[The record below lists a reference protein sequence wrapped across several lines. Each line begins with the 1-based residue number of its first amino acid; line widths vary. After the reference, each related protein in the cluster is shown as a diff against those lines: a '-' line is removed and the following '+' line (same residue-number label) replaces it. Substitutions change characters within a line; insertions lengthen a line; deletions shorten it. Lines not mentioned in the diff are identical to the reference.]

1 MHAAVLWNSSEQ
13 TAVAL
18 DRFARLRLE
27 PCAFFRTGERVVVRV
42 DAGETEIALVA
53 GRQPLLEV
61 VPALLDHAGAV
72 AVCELASRERQV
84 AVGRRCERAR
94 LAELPLGRAALAE
107 PLAAGKHGALV
118 RGG

>member
-27 PCAFFRTGERVVVRV
+27 PCAFFRTGEGVVVRG
-42 DAGETEIALVA
+42 DAGEAEIPLVA

-61 VPALLDHAGAV
+61 VPPLLDQAGAV
-72 AVCELASRERQV
+72 AVSELASRERHV
-84 AVGRRCERAR
+84 PVGSRGERAS
-94 LAELPLGRAALAE
+94 LAELP
-107 PLAAGKHGALV
+107 
-118 RGG
+118 